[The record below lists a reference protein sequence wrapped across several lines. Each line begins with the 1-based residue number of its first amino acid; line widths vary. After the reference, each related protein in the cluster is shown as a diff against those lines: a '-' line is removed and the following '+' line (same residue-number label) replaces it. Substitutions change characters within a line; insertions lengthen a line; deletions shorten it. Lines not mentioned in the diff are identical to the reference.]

1 MVKEEFF
8 LPWEARALDGLE
20 LPEWAEKNFAAVIS
34 ISLSSVSGVEK
45 TRRINWLS
53 GRDATKRAVY
63 GDEVGGKLRLDGRR
77 NATNWAF
84 DPGCGTEGASKRGCG
99 YLGVSQICNVFRS
112 ESHGAMERGE
122 TSAEFKCDQGG
133 G

>member
-20 LPEWAEKNFAAVIS
+20 LPEWVEKNVASVIS

-45 TRRINWLS
+45 TRHINWLS

-63 GDEVGGKLRLDGRR
+63 GDEVGGKLRLDGRL
-77 NATNWAF
+77 NATKRAF
-84 DPGCGTEGASKRGCG
+84 DPR
-99 YLGVSQICNVFRS
+99 
-112 ESHGAMERGE
+112 
-122 TSAEFKCDQGG
+122 
-133 G
+133 